1 MIRLAAVVL
10 AALACAPPFALGPY
24 PMHVTDLVLV
34 YVLLAI
40 GFSLVMGYAG
50 QISLAHVA
58 FFGVGAYTSA
68 LLTTVAGWNVW
79 AALPAASLTAVV
91 CAFVTSIPALRVQ
104 SHYLAIVTL
113 GLAIAFSEILTNA
126 RFTGGPEGIGGIPA
140 PSLLGLHL
148 ADDRSYYYLLLLAV
162 LVLGALGRFILASSL
177 GRAFRAIRDD
187 AIAAAA
193 LGVHVGLVR
202 MAAFSFSGLYAGAA
216 GALYAHFVHYVSPDT
231 FGLQVMFF
239 LLAAAMIGGLDN
251 MYGASAGAAILIL
264 ARELLRDFQN
274 FEQVA
279 YGALIVVMA
288 VFLPGG
294 LASAVA
300 YLARRAGRRPA
311 AGAAPSPEGASR
323 T

>member
-1 MIRLAAVVL
+1 MTRLALVAL
-10 AALACAPPFALGPY
+10 AAAACALPFALGPY
-24 PMHVTDLVLV
+24 PMHVADLVLV

-58 FFGVGAYTSA
+58 FFGVGAYASA
-68 LLTTVAGWNVW
+68 LLTTAAGWSAW
-79 AALPAASLTAVV
+79 AAMPAATLAAVA

-113 GLAIAFSEILTNA
+113 GLAIAFAEILTNA
-126 RFTGGPEGIGGIPA
+126 RFMGGPEGIGGIPA
-140 PSLLGLHL
+140 PSLLGYRL

-162 LVLGALGRFILASSL
+162 ALFGALARFVLASSI

-187 AIAAAA
+187 AVAASA

-202 MAAFSFSGLYAGAA
+202 MAAFAFSGLYAGAA

-251 MYGASAGAAILIL
+251 LYGASAGAALLIL
-264 ARELLRDFQN
+264 ARELLRDFQS

-294 LASAVA
+294 LASVVSYA
-300 YLARRAGRRPA
+300 LRRAGRRGRRPA
-311 AGAAPSPEGASR
+311 AVEGGGA